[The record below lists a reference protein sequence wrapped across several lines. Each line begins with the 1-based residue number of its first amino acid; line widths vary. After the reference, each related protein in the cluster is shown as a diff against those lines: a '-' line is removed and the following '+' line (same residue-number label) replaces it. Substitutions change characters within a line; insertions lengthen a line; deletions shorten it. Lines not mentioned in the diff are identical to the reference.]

1 MPLKDP
7 QIAWGPA
14 LSAWG
19 VQAVFPLVDRVR
31 YSSPDLHFAT
41 KAIGRPWQ
49 VRVPTRHGPVRALVY
64 CPTAGDAA
72 AQAAA
77 GHWPPVHLITHG
89 GAFFIRTPGQEDN
102 VARYLASEV
111 GCYVVI
117 PDYDTAPKVR
127 FPVSEQ
133 QNFDVFRWMRDH
145 AGDYGWDAGRM
156 TVGGASA
163 GGKFALNVA
172 LQAIDAGECVPLAVS
187 AEYGAADLSMPDSR
201 RTSPKRRP
209 MVGPWM
215 LKLARETYV
224 KRADV
229 DDPLLSPAR
238 HPRLAE
244 LPPTLILTAEYD
256 TLRHEMNALAGDL
269 QTKGVAVT
277 HRQFAGV
284 DHFFTHTKPVQVARE
299 AIGMIG
305 DLLRQ
310 AYSDAVSGR

>member
-1 MPLKDP
+1 VRLKDP

-14 LSAWG
+14 VSAWA
-19 VQAVFPLVDRVR
+19 VQAVFPLIDQLRF
-31 YSSPDLHFAT
+31 SSPELQFAT
-41 KAIGRPWQ
+41 KPIGKPWQ
-49 VRVPTRHGPVRALVY
+49 VRVPTRHGAVRALVY
-64 CPTAGDAA
+64 SPPAA
-72 AQAAA
+72 NVAA
-77 GHWPPVHLITHG
+77 GRRPPAHLITHG

-117 PDYDTAPKVR
+117 PDYDTAPQVR

-133 QNFDVFRWMRDH
+133 QNFDVFRWMRDQ
-145 AGDYGWDAGRM
+145 AGYYGWDAGRM

-172 LQAIDAGECVPLAVS
+172 LQAIDAGEYVPLAVS

-215 LKLARETYV
+215 LRLARQTYV
-224 KRADV
+224 KASGV
-229 DDPLLSPAR
+229 DDPLCSPAM

-256 TLRHEMNALAGDL
+256 TLRHEMNALAHDL

-284 DHFFTHTKPVQVARE
+284 DHFFTHTKPVEVARE
-299 AIGMIG
+299 AIDMIG
-305 DLLRQ
+305 GLLRQ
-310 AYSDAVSGR
+310 AYSDAMGGR